1 MEFEQFKSIIDQY
14 PLKILYD
21 YSCAKE
27 YQYIN
32 PDVCRFLIVK
42 FSKLPNFI
50 EVPYGFRYSK
60 KKNHIVPVDRKHKA
74 VSTYLSY
81 KHISN
86 PTEKVVHK
94 ELSRIIKN
102 IKKVQFNL
110 KLKKIQKDFQ

>member
-14 PLKILYD
+14 PLKIIFD

-32 PDVCRFLIVK
+32 PDVCSFLIVK
-42 FSKLPNFI
+42 FSNFI

-60 KKNHIVPVDRKHKA
+60 KKNHIVPIDRKHKA

-81 KHISN
+81 KHIPN

-102 IKKVQFNL
+102 MKKVQFNL
-110 KLKKIQKDFQ
+110 KLENIQKDF

>member
-14 PLKILYD
+14 PLKILND
-21 YSCAKE
+21 SSCTKE

-60 KKNHIVPVDRKHKA
+60 RKKHIVPIDRKHKA
-74 VSTYLSY
+74 VSTYLAY
-81 KHISN
+81 KHITN
-86 PTEKVVHK
+86 PSEKVVHR

-102 IKKVQFNL
+102 LKKAQFNL
-110 KLKKIQKDFQ
+110 KLENIQKDF

>member
-14 PLKILYD
+14 PLKIFYD
-21 YSCAKE
+21 SSCTKE

-60 KKNHIVPVDRKHKA
+60 KNQHIVPIDRKHKA

-81 KHISN
+81 KHINN
-86 PTEKVVHK
+86 PSEKVVHR
-94 ELSRIIKN
+94 ELSRIVN
-102 IKKVQFNL
+102 
-110 KLKKIQKDFQ
+110 QKSKESSI

>member
-21 YSCAKE
+21 SSCAKE
-27 YQYIN
+27 YQYVNSDI
-32 PDVCRFLIVK
+32 CRFLIVK
-42 FSKLPNFI
+42 FSNFI

-60 KKNHIVPVDRKHKA
+60 NIVPIDRKHKA
-74 VSTYLSY
+74 VSTYLAY
-81 KHISN
+81 KHIPN

-102 IKKVQFNL
+102 LKKVQFNI
-110 KLKKIQKDFQ
+110 KLQKDF

>member
-14 PLKILYD
+14 PLKIKYD
-21 YSCAKE
+21 SSCTKE

-60 KKNHIVPVDRKHKA
+60 KNQHIVPIDRKHKA

-81 KHISN
+81 KHINN
-86 PTEKVVHK
+86 PSEKVVHR
-94 ELSRIIKN
+94 ELSRIVKN
-102 IKKVQFNL
+102 LKKAQFNL
-110 KLKKIQKDFQ
+110 KLEKIQKDF